1 MIQGRPH
8 RSAGGPIENRG
19 FRFFAGGNAARLCK
33 PLRMTDSQI
42 VGEIAA
48 QHALLLELANQQ
60 RHTRAAVSAL
70 AELMISQAPGTADVN
85 LRQAFEDRCAEI
97 HKQLKKESIETLSRL
112 SREVAAQLRA
122 GK

>member
-1 MIQGRPH
+1 
-8 RSAGGPIENRG
+8 
-19 FRFFAGGNAARLCK
+19 
-33 PLRMTDSQI
+33 MTDSQI

-70 AELMISQAPGTADVN
+70 AELVISQAPGAADVN
-85 LRQAFEDRCAEI
+85 LRQAYEDRCAEI
-97 HKQLKKESIETLSRL
+97 HKHLKKESIETLSRL
-112 SREVAAQLRA
+112 SREVAAQLRG